1 MNPDILKKL
10 KEMQKKM
17 VEAQEILSAKEFFG
31 KHKGVT
37 IVMQGTRQMI
47 DIDFNL
53 QDLDDIDDLKSSI
66 VFATNEALK
75 KIEDETKEKMGVFS
89 IGLEGLEI

>member
-17 VEAQEILSAKEFFG
+17 VEAQEILSAKEFLG

-47 DIDFNL
+47 DVDFNL

>member
-1 MNPDILKKL
+1 
-10 KEMQKKM
+10 
-17 VEAQEILSAKEFFG
+17 
-31 KHKGVT
+31 
-37 IVMQGTRQMI
+37 MQGTRQMI
-47 DIDFNL
+47 DVDFNL

>member
-1 MNPDILKKL
+1 
-10 KEMQKKM
+10 
-17 VEAQEILSAKEFFG
+17 
-31 KHKGVT
+31 
-37 IVMQGTRQMI
+37 MI
-47 DIDFNL
+47 DVDFNL